1 MKALLLHAYSAQN
14 SGDGLLVELAKDLL
28 REARPGIAVTTVAID
43 AASFPHASVV
53 QWGTSKPKRSAANI
67 KLNMARTLIT
77 SDKRVSRLAEE
88 ADLIVGVGG
97 GYMRGGTPMETAKH
111 MAAHYGQLRIAS
123 RHGHK
128 TVLLPQSI
136 GPFIEPYG
144 RIVRGHLSALNTVYV
159 RDDVSRDY
167 LTALPNVVRLPDL
180 AVLEMAEKV
189 SAAPSPATGRPVIV
203 ARDLATRPG
212 QYYSL
217 MDALAESGRFD
228 WAVQSKGRGNNDVPL
243 TRKLAGYDAPD
254 LAAVLDRP
262 EKSVVISTRLHGSM
276 AALIA
281 GVPTIHLSY
290 ERKGWGAFGDL
301 GLNKYVLNARS
312 TSLDE
317 VLRLYEQLMNN
328 QATYWASYLKA
339 QSSIKDAKQLLV
351 RHLRESGVVYA

>member
-14 SGDGLLVELAKDLL
+14 SGDGLLVELARNLL
-28 REARPGIAVTTVAID
+28 LEARPGTEVTTVAID
-43 AASFPHASVV
+43 ATSFSDDAVI
-53 QWGTSKPKRSAANI
+53 QWGTSKPKQSAVNI
-67 KLNMARTLIT
+67 KLNMARTPIT
-77 SDKRVSRLAEE
+77 SDKWVDKLAEE

-97 GYMRGGTPMETAKH
+97 GYMRGGTPMEAAKH
-111 MAAHYGQLRIAS
+111 LATHFGQLRIAS

-128 TVLLPQSI
+128 AVLLPQSI

-144 RIVRGHLSALNTVYV
+144 RIIRGHLSALNTVYV
-159 RDDVSRDY
+159 RDNVSRDY
-167 LTALPNVVRLPDL
+167 LAALPNVVRLPDL

-212 QYYSL
+212 QYYTL

-228 WAVQSKGRGNNDVPL
+228 WAVQSRGRGNNDVPL
-243 TRKLAGYDAPD
+243 TRRLAGYEAPD
-254 LAAVLDRP
+254 LATVLERP

-301 GLNKYVLNARS
+301 GLDAYVLNARS
-312 TSLDE
+312 ASPE
-317 VLRLYEQLMNN
+317 RVLRLYDRLMDD
-328 QATYWASYLKA
+328 QATYWRSYLQA
-339 QSSIKDAKQLLV
+339 QSCIKEAKQALV
-351 RHLRESGVVYA
+351 RRLGQCGAVHA